1 MNLRYAKRSET
12 TEQIQVMNWAKRQQ
26 IINPELKWLY
36 HCPNEGERSK
46 QTGEKLKQLGLKA
59 GVSDLHLPYPRGAY
73 CGLYIE
79 MKFGDGRQTK
89 EQKEFLADMAAAGHY
104 VITCYTAL
112 DAIEA
117 IREYLSLENW
127 FRRANIAVQENS
139 GDVEAKKRMCMWIGN
154 NSKVK
159 EGEIRCKQ

>member
-73 CGLYIE
+73 CGLYVE
-79 MKFGDGRQTK
+79 MKFGDGRHKK

-117 IREYLSLENW
+117 IREYISLENW
-127 FRRANIAVQENS
+127 FQRANTAIQEDA
-139 GDVEAKKRMCMWIGN
+139 GDVEGNRPMNMRYPN

-159 EGEIRCKQ
+159 EREIK